1 MSKEENV
8 ATFSLSS
15 SFHKW
20 RGFFFLVH
28 EIRNESYCVDWAS
41 LEDFLLHHA
50 LLAYSSQDIL
60 HLPHWVNL
68 ILYGKQK
75 KCCGYT
81 SLPCSPATVII
92 CTIKVIFW
100 SPCILYFN
108 QSKTLHGEINNLR
121 THKDHRWDTEMAPS
135 SARVSS
141 FLVAILFFCVYVH
154 DPRYM
159 SLMPGVFLVP
169 GTRAKAAVGLEPTVF
184 LVPFWLY
191 FVICS
196 PLMPVRAR
204 HVFFSF

>member
-8 ATFSLSS
+8 APFSLSS

-28 EIRNESYCVDWAS
+28 EIRNKSYCVDWAS

-50 LLAYSSQDIL
+50 LLAYFSQDIL

-108 QSKTLHGEINNLR
+108 QSKTLHGEINSLR

-141 FLVAILFFCVYVH
+141 FLVSILFFCVYVH
-154 DPRYM
+154 ESRYV

-169 GTRAKAAVGLEPTVF
+169 GTRAKGAVGLEPAVF
-184 LVPFWLY
+184 LIPFWLY
-191 FVICS
+191 FVICG

>member
-8 ATFSLSS
+8 AIFSLSS

-20 RGFFFLVH
+20 WGFFFLVH
-28 EIRNESYCVDWAS
+28 EVRNESYCVEWAR
-41 LEDFLLHHA
+41 LEDFLLHHT
-50 LLAYSSQDIL
+50 LLAYFSQDIL

-92 CTIKVIFW
+92 CTIKMILW
-100 SPCILYFN
+100 SPCILYFS
-108 QSKTLHGEINNLR
+108 QPKTLHGEINNLR
-121 THKDHRWDTEMAPS
+121 THKDHRWDTEMAPG

-141 FLVAILFFCVYVH
+141 FLVAILFFCACVPE
-154 DPRYM
+154 PRYV

-169 GTRAKAAVGLEPTVF
+169 GTGAKAV
-184 LVPFWLY
+184 LVL
-191 FVICS
+191 S
-196 PLMPVRAR
+196 PLS
-204 HVFFSF
+204 FSFLFCYTLWSVALLCQ